1 MYLDAWGLRESPFG
15 AACLTPFRTPAF
27 EEALARLHYLV
38 DARRRLGLLLGAPGS
53 GKTTVL
59 EAFAR
64 DLRRQNQQV
73 ARIAV
78 GGLGP
83 REFLWTLSAEL
94 GLAPARELSGFDLWR
109 GLTDHLIEG
118 RYQNAPTVLL
128 LDDADEAGSSGRVE
142 ESGREVLAQ
151 VARLAEFE
159 GARDST
165 LTLVLAASN
174 ERLHRLGRR
183 VLELTEL
190 RVDLDPW
197 QAEETEMYLRERL
210 RQRGGEQ
217 RVFRDDAV
225 SRLHALAH
233 GNPRRINQLA
243 NLALVAAAGQGQGLV
258 APETV
263 DGVYQ
268 ELGVMQDAAT
278 AS

>member
-1 MYLDAWGLRESPFG
+1 M
-15 AACLTPFRTPAF
+15 
-27 EEALARLHYLV
+27 
-38 DARRRLGLLLGAPGS
+38 
-53 GKTTVL
+53 
-59 EAFAR
+59 
-64 DLRRQNQQV
+64 
-73 ARIAV
+73 
-78 GGLGP
+78 
-83 REFLWTLSAEL
+83 
-94 GLAPARELSGFDLWR
+94 
-109 GLTDHLIEG
+109 
-118 RYQNAPTVLL
+118 
-128 LDDADEAGSSGRVE
+128 E

-197 QAEETEMYLRERL
+197 QAEETQRYLLERL
-210 RQRGGEQ
+210 EQRGGE
-217 RVFRDDAV
+217 RRIFPDEAV

-258 APETV
+258 EPATI

-268 ELGVMQDAAT
+268 ELGVMPNAAT
-278 AS
+278 AT